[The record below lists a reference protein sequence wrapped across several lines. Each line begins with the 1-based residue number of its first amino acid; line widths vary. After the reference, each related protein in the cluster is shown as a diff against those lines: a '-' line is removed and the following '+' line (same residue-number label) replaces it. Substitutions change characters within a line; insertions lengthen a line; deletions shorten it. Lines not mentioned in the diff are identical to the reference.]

1 MNTRTHVTTHVVVAK
16 SNITTSQILQNTF
29 SSIQQ
34 IVRLCHISHVSIKRL
49 SNSTNSVLTSSYSRN
64 MISCQG
70 KSTNTDSSRRRIP
83 IPTLVS
89 KPSSNSDVRKR
100 YLRKLGVNP
109 VSTARINR
117 HDRGAIPQ
125 HQYQR
130 KIRPS
135 TFAYREKIND
145 PENEEPNYSTSPNS
159 VAEFDVGLS
168 AMLSPKR
175 ASVVSFDNMVEV
187 RIIPNKEMHSQR
199 MIKVLWSNVQETSMN
214 AERNYK
220 EYQYERCDWNRAVE
234 DENFVTCPDTG
245 DKIHPVHLH
254 WLDLVMARNRSR

>member
-1 MNTRTHVTTHVVVAK
+1 MN
-16 SNITTSQILQNTF
+16 L
-29 SSIQQ
+29 
-34 IVRLCHISHVSIKRL
+34 VS
-49 SNSTNSVLTSSYSRN
+49 TSSYSRN
-64 MISCQG
+64 MISCKG
-70 KSTNTDSSRRRIP
+70 KSTNTDISTRRIP

-89 KPSSNSDVRKR
+89 KPSSNSDIRNR
-100 YLRKLGVNP
+100 YLRKLGVSPDSNE
-109 VSTARINR
+109 RNNWHNR
-117 HDRGAIPQ
+117 GSSPL

-130 KIRPS
+130 KIRPN

-145 PENEEPNYSTSPNS
+145 SENEVPNYSRSPNT
-159 VAEFDVGLS
+159 VAEFDLGHS
-168 AMLSPKR
+168 AMLFPKR
-175 ASVVSFDNMVEV
+175 PSVVTFDDMVEV

-199 MIKVLWSNVQETSMN
+199 MIKVLWSNVEETSMN